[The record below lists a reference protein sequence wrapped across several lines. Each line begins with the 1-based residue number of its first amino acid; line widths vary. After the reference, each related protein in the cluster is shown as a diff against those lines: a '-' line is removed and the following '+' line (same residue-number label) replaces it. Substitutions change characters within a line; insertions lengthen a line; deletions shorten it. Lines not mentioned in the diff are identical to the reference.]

1 MIAEKCQDKFA
12 VNEVLE
18 WNATEAIRHLRDG
31 SITVECYASQLL
43 KQYRE
48 CRRLNTVTWIDE
60 NRVLERAR
68 SVDMARRGGQAI
80 GPLAGLPVVIKDNI
94 NTVGFPASAGT
105 AIFKGAY
112 SPKKSPPADA
122 LLYNR
127 PLP

>member
-31 SITVECYASQLL
+31 SITVECYSSQLL

-48 CRRLNTVTWIDE
+48 CRRLKTVTWIDE

-68 SVDMARRGGQAI
+68 SVDMARGGRQPI
-80 GPLAGLPVVIKDNI
+80 GPLAGLPVVIKGNI
-94 NTVGFPASAGT
+94 NTMGLPASPRP
-105 AIFKGAY
+105 AIFGVQF
-112 SPKKSPPADA
+112 S
-122 LLYNR
+122 
-127 PLP
+127 